1 MNFKIPS
8 QGLTF
13 KYIKEDLPAGLVVFL
28 VALPLC
34 LGIALA
40 SGAPLFS
47 GIIAGI
53 IGGIVVAFASGSS
66 LSVSG
71 PAAGLTVIVLNGI
84 TQLGGYDLFLV
95 AVVIAGL
102 LQILLGYLKAGV
114 IGYYFPSSVI
124 KGMLAAIGI
133 ILILK
138 QAPIAIGYNTTNSI
152 SYHIGSI
159 IIAAVSIAIILFW
172 EIPSLKK
179 FIFFKWVPGA
189 LIVVILGVA
198 LNEAFTLYQP
208 EWVLNADQMVKL
220 PVAKNTNDFISQF
233 TMPNFSALANYQ
245 VYVVAVTIAIIASL
259 ESLLSTEAA
268 DKLDPFKRVTPT
280 NRELKAQGLG
290 NILSGLIGGLPLTA
304 VIVRTS
310 ANVNAGGKTKLAAII
325 HGVLLLTSI
334 VAFASLLNKIPLACL
349 AAVLLIVGYKLAK
362 VSLFKEMYKLG
373 WEQFLPFIITIVAVQ
388 FTDLLKGIAVGMLVA
403 IFYILR
409 TNYRRDYEIHHEKK
423 SEGGA
428 IKIVLSDHVTFINK
442 GSIAKKL
449 ADLPNDIQVTIDATN
464 SHYIDL
470 DVLEILHDFKIAAVL
485 RGIQVTFI
493 NMPEKVS
500 VSGH

>member
-1 MNFKIPS
+1 MSSDISNN
-8 QGLTF
+8 GLTF
-13 KYIKEDLPAGLVVFL
+13 KYFKEDFAAGLVVFL
-28 VALPLC
+28 VAIPLC

-47 GIIAGI
+47 GLIAGI

-84 TQLGGYDLFLV
+84 TTMGSYDQFLV
-95 AVVIAGL
+95 AVVMAGII
-102 LQILLGYLKAGV
+102 QIILGYVKAGV

-133 ILILK
+133 IIILK
-138 QAPIAIGYNTTNSI
+138 QLPVAIGYNPLNAV
-152 SYHIGSI
+152 SYHLGSI
-159 IIAAVSIAIILFW
+159 IIAVVSIAIILIW
-172 EIPSLKK
+172 DLPAIKK
-179 FIFFKWVPGA
+179 ISFFKWIPGA
-189 LIVVILGVA
+189 LVAVIAGVILDETF
-198 LNEAFTLYQP
+198 NFYFPTLM
-208 EWVLNADQMVKL
+208 LNADQTVNL
-220 PVAKNTNDFISQF
+220 HVAKNASEFAAQF
-233 TMPNFSALANYQ
+233 RFPNLNALGNYQ
-245 VYVVAVTIAIIASL
+245 VYVLAVTIAIIASL
-259 ESLLSTEAA
+259 ETLLSTEAA

-290 NILSGLIGGLPLTA
+290 NILSGLIGGLPMTA

-325 HGVLLLTSI
+325 HGVLLLASI

>member
-1 MNFKIPS
+1 MNLHQPS
-8 QGLTF
+8 QGLSF
-13 KYIKEDLPAGLVVFL
+13 KYLKEDLPAGLVVFL

-53 IGGIVVAFASGSS
+53 VGGIVVAFASGSA

-84 TQLGGYDLFLV
+84 TTLGSYDQFLV
-95 AVVIAGL
+95 AVVIAGII
-102 LQILLGYLKAGV
+102 QIILGYLKAGV

-138 QAPIAIGYNTTNSI
+138 QAPIAIGYDKAASLQ
-152 SYHIGSI
+152 YHFGSI
-159 IIAAVSIAIILFW
+159 IIAGISIAIILFW
-172 EIPSLKK
+172 DLPTLKK
-179 FIFFKWVPGA
+179 YTFFKFVPGA
-189 LIVVILGVA
+189 LIAVIVGVS
-198 LNEAFTLYQP
+198 LNAIFKQYQP
-208 EWVLNADQMVKL
+208 DWALSANALVKL
-220 PVAKNTNDFISQF
+220 PVAKNSTEFIGQF
-233 TMPNFSALANYQ
+233 TLPNLNALSNYQ
-245 VYVVAVTIAIIASL
+245 VYVIAVTIAIIASL
-259 ESLLSTEAA
+259 ESLLSTEAG
-268 DKLDPFKRVTPT
+268 DKLDPYKRVTPT
-280 NRELKAQGLG
+280 NRELKAQGFG
-290 NILSGLIGGLPLTA
+290 NLISGMIGGLPMTA

-310 ANVNAGGKTKLAAII
+310 ANVNAGAKTKLSAIF
-325 HGVLLLTSI
+325 HGLLLLISV
-334 VAFASLLNKIPLACL
+334 VAFAAVLNQIPLACL
-349 AAVLLIVGYKLAK
+349 AAVLLVVGYKLAK
-362 VSLFKEMYKLG
+362 ISLFKEMYKLG
-373 WEQFLPFIITIVAVQ
+373 WEQFVPFLVTVVAIQ
-388 FTDLLKGIAVGMLVA
+388 FSDLLKGIALGMLVA

-428 IKIVLSDHVTFINK
+428 ITIKLSEHVTFINK

-449 ADLPNDIQVTIDATN
+449 ADIAVGTSVTIDASD

-470 DVLEILHDFKIAAVL
+470 DVLEIIYDFEVSAKLKNIVVHL
-485 RGIQVTFI
+485 VK
-493 NMPEKVS
+493 MPERVS
-500 VSGH
+500 MSGH

>member
-1 MNFKIPS
+1 MNSHQPS
-8 QGLTF
+8 QGLSF
-13 KYIKEDLPAGLVVFL
+13 KFLKEDLPAGLVVFL

-53 IGGIVVAFASGSS
+53 VGGIVVAFASGSA
-66 LSVSG
+66 LSVTG

-84 TQLGGYDLFLV
+84 TTLGAYDQFLV
-95 AVVIAGL
+95 AVVIAGI
-102 LQILLGYLKAGV
+102 LQIILGFLKAGV

-138 QAPIAIGYNTTNSI
+138 QAPIAIGYSAADGI

-159 IIAAVSIAIILFW
+159 LIASISIAIILFW
-172 EIPSLKK
+172 ELPILKK
-179 FIFFKWVPGA
+179 YSFFKFVPGA
-189 LIVVILGVA
+189 LIAVIAGVTLNA
-198 LNEAFTLYQP
+198 LFKQYQP
-208 EWVLNADQMVKL
+208 DWALSANALVKL
-220 PVAKNTNDFISQF
+220 PVAKNSTEFIGQF
-233 TMPNFSALANYQ
+233 TLPNLQALGNYQ
-245 VYVVAVTIAIIASL
+245 VYVIAITIAIIASL
-259 ESLLSTEAA
+259 ESLLSTEAG
-268 DKLDPFKRVTPT
+268 DKLDPYKRVTPT

-290 NILSGLIGGLPLTA
+290 NLISGMIGGLPLTA

-310 ANVNAGGKTKLAAII
+310 ANVNSGAKTKLSAIF
-325 HGVLLLTSI
+325 HGLLLLVSV
-334 VAFASLLNKIPLACL
+334 VAFAALLNQIPLACL
-349 AAVLLIVGYKLAK
+349 AAVLLVVGYKLAK

-373 WEQFLPFIITIVAVQ
+373 WEQFVPFIVTVVAIQ
-388 FTDLLKGIAVGMLVA
+388 FSDLLKGIALGMVVA

-409 TNYRRDYEIHHEKK
+409 TNYRRDYQIHQDKT

-428 IKIVLSDHVTFINK
+428 ITIKLSEHVTFINK
-442 GSIAKKL
+442 GSIATKL
-449 ADLPNDIQVTIDATN
+449 SDIPNNSKVTIDASQ

-470 DVLEILHDFKIAAVL
+470 DVLEIIYDFEIAAKL
-485 RGIQVTFI
+485 KNIQVTLI
-493 NMPEKVS
+493 QMPNRVA

>member
-1 MNFKIPS
+1 MNSNKPG
-8 QGLTF
+8 QGVSFTYL
-13 KYIKEDLPAGLVVFL
+13 KEDLPAGLVVFL

-47 GIIAGI
+47 GVIAGI
-53 IGGIVVAFASGSS
+53 IGGIVVAFASGSA

-84 TQLGGYDLFLV
+84 TTLGSYDQFLV
-95 AVVIAGL
+95 AVAIAGI
-102 LQILLGYLKAGV
+102 LQIILGYLKAGA

-138 QAPIAIGYNTTNSI
+138 QAPVAIGYVKSAALPYNV
-152 SYHIGSI
+152 GSI
-159 IIAAVSIAIILFW
+159 IISSISIGIILFW
-172 EIPSLKK
+172 DLPFLKK
-179 FIFFKWVPGA
+179 YTFFKYVPGA
-189 LIVVILGVA
+189 LVAVIIGVS
-198 LNEAFTLYQP
+198 LNSVFKSYLP
-208 EWVLNADQMVKL
+208 EWTIAADALVKL
-220 PVAKNTNDFISQF
+220 PVANNSSDFIRQF
-233 TMPNFSALANYQ
+233 TLPNLSALGNYQ
-245 VYVVAVTIAIIASL
+245 VYVIAVTIAIIASL
-259 ESLLSTEAA
+259 ETLLSTEAA
-268 DKLDPFKRVTPT
+268 DKLDPYKRVTPT

-290 NILSGLIGGLPLTA
+290 NLISGLIGGLPMTA

-310 ANVNAGGKTKLAAII
+310 ANVNAGAKTKLSAIV
-325 HGVLLLTSI
+325 HGLLLLISV
-334 VAFASLLNKIPLACL
+334 VAFAALLNQIPLACL
-349 AAVLLIVGYKLAK
+349 AAVLLVVGYKLAK

-373 WEQFLPFIITIVAVQ
+373 WEQFIPFIVTVVAIQ
-388 FTDLLKGIAVGMLVA
+388 FSDLLKGIALGMLVA

-409 TNYRRDYEIHHEKK
+409 TNYRRDYEIHYDKK

-428 IKIVLSDHVTFINK
+428 ITIKLSEHVTFINK

-449 ADLPNDIQVTIDATN
+449 AAIPNDSKVTIDA
-464 SHYIDL
+464 SQAHYIDL
-470 DVLEILHDFKIAAVL
+470 DVIEIIYDFEVAAKLKNIEVVL
-485 RGIQVTFI
+485 NQL
-493 NMPEKVS
+493 PERVA